1 MTESGTERGEGGGG
15 WKIAAVIPCYRSIGQ
30 VLDVLAAIAPSVF
43 LIVVVDDACP
53 DQTGAFVEQH
63 CTDGR
68 VTVVR
73 NTVNKGV
80 GGAVMT
86 GYAVALAR
94 GADIVVKLDSDG
106 QMDPAMLP
114 ALVEPILRGH
124 ADYVKGNRFFNI
136 DDVQSMP
143 AIRILGNACL
153 SFLTKLSSGYW
164 HIFDPTNGYTAI
176 HRIALMRLPLT
187 KIDERFFFESDLLF
201 RLNLADAVV
210 LDFPMVA
217 KYGDEQSNLR
227 VRQVIWPFLSKNIRN
242 LSKRLFY
249 SYFLR
254 AMSIGSLELVLGV
267 LLLGFGTVFGAMHW
281 IDSTTSGVPATAGTV
296 MVASLPIIV
305 GIQMLLGFLAYDFQ
319 AVPKIPLQLLH
330 SRAERSRLLRA

>member
-1 MTESGTERGEGGGG
+1 LERGTEAGEGSGG
-15 WKIAAVIPCYRSIGQ
+15 WKIAAVVPCYRSSRQI
-30 VLDVLAAIAPSVF
+30 LDVLAGITPSVF

-53 DQTGAFVEQH
+53 EQTGAFVEQH

-73 NTVNKGV
+73 NLVNKGV
-80 GGAVMT
+80 GGSVMA

-136 DDVQSMP
+136 EDVQSMP
-143 AIRILGNACL
+143 AVRVLGNACL

-176 HRIALMRLPLT
+176 HRVALMRLPLT
-187 KIDERFFFESDLLF
+187 KIDERFFFESDMLF

-227 VRQVIWPFLSKNIRN
+227 VRNVIWPFLAKNIRN
-242 LSKRLFY
+242 FAKRIFY

-254 AMSIGSLELVLGV
+254 AMSIGSLELLLGV
-267 LLLGFGTVFGAMHW
+267 LLLGFGTLFGAVHW
-281 IDSTTSGVPATAGTV
+281 MDSVISGVPATAGTV

-305 GIQMLLGFLAYDFQ
+305 GIQMLLGFFAYDFQ
-319 AVPKIPLQLLH
+319 AVPRTPLQLLH
-330 SRAERSRLLRA
+330 SHSERSRLLRA